1 VPLIRMETDSKERLT
16 GALLVVLAVI
26 IVVPQLLSGGGDVRR
41 AAPQVQNPEDG
52 APLQTFDIPLSG
64 SSSVPAVPR
73 DLPAAAAAEIAAV
86 PPPVTSVEAPQAA
99 APVEPQADEPTRMAE
114 KPAEKPAEKS
124 PEKPAE
130 KVAAA
135 ANQPQQARPASA
147 AEPAKPAPSGKWWVQ
162 IGVFASRDNAQ
173 SLAQKLRAAGF
184 TIDVSQMR
192 SNGKE
197 LYRVRAG
204 PAADKPAAVAMQS
217 RLDAA
222 GQKKSS
228 LVAP

>member
-1 VPLIRMETDSKERLT
+1 VPLIHMETASKERLT
-16 GALLVVLAVI
+16 GALLVVLAVV
-26 IVVPQLLSGGGDVRR
+26 IVVPQLLSGGGEARR
-41 AAPQVQNPEDG
+41 PAQLAQNPEDG
-52 APLQTFDIPLSG
+52 APLQTYDIPLDG

-86 PPPVTSVEAPQAA
+86 PPPVTSEAPQVEASVATQPEAA
-99 APVEPQADEPTRMAE
+99 VVTQAAERPAE
-114 KPAEKPAEKS
+114 KPAEKPVEKAAPVAS
-124 PEKPAE
+124 QLTPPKPAA
-130 KVAAA
+130 V
-135 ANQPQQARPASA
+135 SG
-147 AEPAKPAPSGKWWVQ
+147 PAKPVPAGKWWVQ
-162 IGVFASRDNAQ
+162 VGVFASRDNAQ

-192 SNGKE
+192 TNGKE

-204 PAADKPAAVAMQS
+204 PVADKPAAVAIQS

>member
-1 VPLIRMETDSKERLT
+1 MLRIERRNL
-16 GALLVVLAVI
+16 
-26 IVVPQLLSGGGDVRR
+26 RR
-41 AAPQVQNPEDG
+41 L
-52 APLQTFDIPLSG
+52 PLQSRHQKLAQPKVRKLVQRLNDISG
-64 SSSVPAVPR
+64 YF
-73 DLPAAAAAEIAAV
+73 
-86 PPPVTSVEAPQAA
+86 
-99 APVEPQADEPTRMAE
+99 AE
-114 KPAEKPAEKS
+114 KPAEKIPEMPAG
-124 PEKPAE
+124 

-135 ANQPQQARPASA
+135 TNPPQQAKPASA
-147 AEPAKPAPSGKWWVQ
+147 AEPAPSGKWWVQ

-184 TIDVSQMR
+184 IIDVSQMR

-197 LYRVRAG
+197 LFRVRGG
-204 PAADKPAAVAMQS
+204 PVADKPAAVALQS

>member
-1 VPLIRMETDSKERLT
+1 METESKERLT
-16 GALLVVLAVI
+16 GALLVVLAVVV
-26 IVVPQLLSGGGDVRR
+26 VVPQLLSGGGDVRR
-41 AAPQVQNPEDG
+41 ATPQVQNPEDG
-52 APLQTFDIPLSG
+52 APLQTYDIPLDG

-86 PPPVTSVEAPQAA
+86 PPPVTNVEAPPAPAPIESAIDAPANVAA
-99 APVEPQADEPTRMAE
+99 
-114 KPAEKPAEKS
+114 KPAEKS

-130 KVAAA
+130 KLATTTS
-135 ANQPQQARPASA
+135 QPQQANPASE
-147 AEPAKPAPSGKWWVQ
+147 AEPAKPAASGKWWVQ

-173 SLAQKLRAAGF
+173 ALAQKLRAAGF

-192 SNGKE
+192 TNGKE
-197 LYRVRAG
+197 LYRVRGG
-204 PAADKPAAVAMQS
+204 PVADKPAAVALQS

-228 LVAP
+228 LIAP

>member
-1 VPLIRMETDSKERLT
+1 METDSKERLT

-26 IVVPQLLSGGGDVRR
+26 IVVPQLLSGGGEVRR
-41 AAPQVQNPEDG
+41 SAPQMQNPEDG
-52 APLQTFDIPLSG
+52 APLQTYDIPLDG

-86 PPPVTSVEAPQAA
+86 PPPVTNVEVPQAA
-99 APVEPQADEPTRMAE
+99 APVEVAAEEPVRAAE
-114 KPAEKPAEKS
+114 KPAEKA
-124 PEKPAE
+124 PEKPAD

-135 ANQPQQARPASA
+135 TSQPQQAKPANA

-162 IGVFASRDNAQ
+162 LGVFASRDNAQ
-173 SLAQKLRAAGF
+173 ALAQKLRAAGF

-192 SNGKE
+192 TNGKE
-197 LYRVRAG
+197 LYRVRGG
-204 PAADKPAAVAMQS
+204 PVADKPAALALQS